1 MKLFSIT
8 ATLVALLLPAL
19 LFAQAPFK
27 FNYQG
32 VARDASGNLLAN
44 QAIGLR
50 ISIISGSPTGTDQLI
65 ETHAPTTNDFGLFN
79 IEIGGGTI
87 VLVNPAFDLGTDA
100 HFVKVEMDATGGINY
115 IEMGTSQLLSVPYAL
130 YAAESGTGGAPGPTG
145 PAGPSGADGTNG
157 ATGATGPSGTNGTNG
172 SVGATGPTGA
182 TGSFDAGT
190 TPGEMNYWDGSAW
203 VAVTPGQDGQTLSYC
218 VGVPTWGPCPTAQ
231 ARLNAG
237 ETPCDLYDGGA
248 GFPLDSLYGRTY
260 LGGLIFHFNTTTCQ
274 GLVATPTFLLVA
286 SSGDHK
292 WGCEGTLVGASG
304 SAIGTGYQNTQDI
317 LTGCGTAQIAAE
329 LCTDLGPEWFM
340 PSIAELNLVY
350 TNLYLNNHGN
360 FFATTYWSSSE
371 RDATF
376 AHILNFND
384 GIQYF
389 AYKESVMPV
398 HAVRAF

>member
-1 MKLFSIT
+1 MLPFHALTNLKPINTMKLFSIT

-172 SVGATGPTGA
+172 SVGATGSTGA
-182 TGSFDAGT
+182 TGATGPSGANGT
-190 TPGEMNYWDGSAW
+190 NGSNGIGG
-203 VAVTPGQDGQTLSYC
+203 VT
-218 VGVPTWGPCPTAQ
+218 TA
-231 ARLNAG
+231 
-237 ETPCDLYDGGA
+237 GA
-248 GFPLDSLYGRTY
+248 GISITGTGTVGNPYTVSVTGCNLSIGDTHQGGIIFYLDGT
-260 LGGLIFHFNTTTCQ
+260 GCH
-274 GLVATPTFLLVA
+274 GLVAKATDETVSYQW
-286 SSGDHK
+286 SSTNFSVWAWAAGIY
-292 WGCEGTLVGASG
+292 GGA
-304 SAIGTGYQNTQDI
+304 QNTKK
-317 LTGCGTAQIAAE
+317 
-329 LCTDLGPEWFM
+329 
-340 PSIAELNLVY
+340 SIAFAASFINSSTCPAASIASQSFGGYGDWYLPSKDELDMMYV
-350 TNLYLNNHGN
+350 NLYLQGIGSFTGFN
-360 FFATTYWSSSE
+360 YWSSTE
-371 RDATF
+371 
-376 AHILNFND
+376 ND
-384 GIQYF
+384 FSSAWKQGFGNGGQNTNSKNIANY
-389 AYKESVMPV
+389 
-398 HAVRAF
+398 VRAIRSF